1 MGVTF
6 PTLSST
12 HSKTRGVKYNYP
24 KKKKKKKKITSED
37 FINYFPN
44 IKVLNTKVAS
54 LNKRSFK
61 DLANIFIDEITRF
74 TSL

>member
-24 KKKKKKKKITSED
+24 KKKKKKKISSEE
-37 FINYFPN
+37 FINSFPN
-44 IKVLNTKVAS
+44 TIKVLNTKVAY

>member
-12 HSKTRGVKYNYP
+12 RSKTRGVKYNYP
-24 KKKKKKKKITSED
+24 KKKKKISSEE
-37 FINYFPN
+37 FLNSFPN
-44 IKVLNTKVAS
+44 TIKVLNTKVAS

>member
-24 KKKKKKKKITSED
+24 KKKKKKKTEEFLNS
-37 FINYFPN
+37 FPN
-44 IKVLNTKVAS
+44 TIKVLNTKVAS